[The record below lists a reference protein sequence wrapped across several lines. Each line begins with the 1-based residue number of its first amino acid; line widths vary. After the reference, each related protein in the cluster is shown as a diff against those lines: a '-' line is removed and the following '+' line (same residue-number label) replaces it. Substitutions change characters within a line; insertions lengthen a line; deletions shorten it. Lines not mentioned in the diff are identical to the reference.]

1 MLAVLFATFFVL
13 LLLNMPIA
21 FALGIAAMVTLA
33 FDGTLPLNSIVTRA
47 FVGVDSFTLLAIPFF
62 IIAGELM
69 NACGITERIVAFSR
83 SLVGHIRG
91 GLAHVTIVSNMFFSG
106 ISGSATADAS
116 ALGSMMIPAMKRNG
130 FDADYAVAVNASAS
144 AMGPIIPPSIMMVIY
159 GSIAN
164 VSIAQLFLGGFVPG
178 LMVGLGLMVMAYLIA
193 GERGYPA
200 PRRSELPPVLPS
212 FRDALWA
219 LAMPVIILGGIF
231 SGVFTATEAG
241 VVAVAYATLVGTFV
255 YRTLTFSLFRKLL
268 VDAAVTT
275 AAAMFLIAMATSF
288 AWLLAWAG
296 FGSAVLDVLGG
307 ISANPTIAILLILAF
322 ILVLGLFIEGIPVL
336 IIFTPV
342 LLPVVHGLG
351 IDPVFFGVVL
361 VMAVVIGSVTPPVGI
376 LTYMLLRHRRDHH
389 LPGLQGAGAILRG
402 ADRRPPSGG
411 AVPRPCHDGPECI
424 RPIETEPG
432 GNTTCTSPMRN

>member
-1 MLAVLFATFFVL
+1 MLTVLFLTFFVL
-13 LLLNMPIA
+13 LLINMPIA
-21 FALGIAAMVTLA
+21 FALGIAAATTLLA
-33 FDGTLPLNSIVTRA
+33 DDTLPINSIVTRA

-69 NACGITERIVAFSR
+69 NACGITERIVAFAR

-91 GLAHVTIVSNMFFSG
+91 GLAHVSIVSSMFFSG

-116 ALGSMMIPAMKRNG
+116 ALGSMMIPAMKKNG
-130 FDADYAVAVNASAS
+130 FDADYAVAVNASSS

-178 LMVGLGLMVMAYLIA
+178 LMVGFGLMGMAYVIA
-193 GERGYPA
+193 RKRNYPA
-200 PRRSELPPVLPS
+200 PSRSELPSVIGS
-212 FRDALWA
+212 MRGAIWA

-241 VVAVAYATLVGTFV
+241 VVAVAYAALVGTFV
-255 YRTLTFSLFRKLL
+255 YKTLTFKLVGKLL

-275 AAAMFLIAMATSF
+275 AAAMFLIAMASSF

-296 FGSAVLDVLGG
+296 FGAAVLDVLGG
-307 ISANPTIAILLILAF
+307 ISTNATVALLLILLF
-322 ILVLGLFIEGIPVL
+322 ILILGLFIEGIPIL

-342 LLPVVHGLG
+342 LLPVILGLD
-351 IDPVFFGVVL
+351 IDPVFFGVIL

-376 LTYMLLRHRRDHH
+376 LTYICCAIAGISISQAFR
-389 LPGLQGAGAILRG
+389 GLVPFCAVLIAILFLC
-402 ADRRPPSGG
+402 ALFP
-411 AVPRPCHDGPECI
+411 ALVMTVPNVFGK
-424 RPIETEPG
+424 
-432 GNTTCTSPMRN
+432 

>member
-1 MLAVLFATFFVL
+1 MLTILFVVFFVL
-13 LLLNMPIA
+13 LLINMPIA
-21 FALGIAAMVTLA
+21 FALGIAAAITLLA
-33 FDGTLPLNSIVTRA
+33 DNTLPINSIVTRA

-69 NACGITERIVAFSR
+69 NACGITERIVAFAR

-91 GLAHVTIVSNMFFSG
+91 GLAHVSIVSSMFFSG

-116 ALGSMMIPAMKRNG
+116 ALGSMMIPAMKKNG
-130 FDADYAVAVNASAS
+130 FDADYAVAVNATSS

-178 LMVGLGLMVMAYLIA
+178 IMVGLGLMAMAYVIA
-193 GERGYPA
+193 RKREYPA
-200 PRRSELPPVLPS
+200 PNRDELPGVTTS
-212 FRDALWA
+212 FRGAIWA
-219 LAMPVIILGGIF
+219 IAMPVIILGGIF
-231 SGVFTATEAG
+231 SGIFTATEAG
-241 VVAVAYATLVGTFV
+241 VVAVAYAALVGTFV
-255 YRTLTFSLFRKLL
+255 YKTLTFQLVGKLL

-296 FGSAVLDVLGG
+296 FGAAVLDVLGG
-307 ISANPTIAILLILAF
+307 ISADPTVALLLILTF
-322 ILVLGLFIEGIPVL
+322 ILILGLFIEGIPIL

-342 LLPVVHGLG
+342 LLPVVLELG
-351 IDPVFFGVVL
+351 IDPVFFGVIL

-376 LTYMLLRHRRDHH
+376 LTYICCAIAGITISQAFRGLLPFCAV
-389 LPGLQGAGAILRG
+389 LIGILLLCAIFPQLVMTV
-402 ADRRPPSGG
+402 PSLF
-411 AVPRPCHDGPECI
+411 
-424 RPIETEPG
+424 
-432 GNTTCTSPMRN
+432 GN

>member
-1 MLAVLFATFFVL
+1 MLAVLFLTFFVL
-13 LLLNMPIA
+13 LVINMPIA
-21 FALGIAAMVTLA
+21 FALGIAAAVTLLV
-33 FDGTLPLNSIVTRA
+33 DPTLPINSLVTRA

-69 NACGITERIVAFSR
+69 NACGITERIVAFAR

-91 GLAHVTIVSNMFFSG
+91 GLAHVSIVSSMFFSG

-116 ALGSMMIPAMKRNG
+116 ALGSMMIPAMKKNG
-130 FDADYAVAVNASAS
+130 FDADYAVAVNASSS

-178 LMVGLGLMVMAYLIA
+178 VMVGLGLMGMAYYIA
-193 GERGYPA
+193 RRRNYPA
-200 PRRSELPPVLPS
+200 IPRSELPPVAS
-212 FRDALWA
+212 AFRGAAWA
-219 LAMPVIILGGIF
+219 LLMPVIILGGIF
-231 SGVFTATEAG
+231 SGIFTATEAG
-241 VVAVAYATLVGTFV
+241 AVAVAYATLVGTFV
-255 YRTLTFSLFRKLL
+255 YKTLTFRLVGKLL

-296 FGSAVLDVLGG
+296 FGAAVLSVLGG
-307 ISANPTIAILLILAF
+307 ISTNPTIALLLILLF
-322 ILVLGLFIEGIPVL
+322 ILILGLFIEGIPIL

-342 LLPVVHGLG
+342 LLPVILGLG
-351 IDPVFFGVVL
+351 IDPVFFGVIL

-376 LTYMLLRHRRDHH
+376 LTYICCAI
-389 LPGLQGAGAILRG
+389 AGITISQAFRCLVPFCGVLIAVLFLCALFPTLIL
-402 ADRRPPSGG
+402 
-411 AVPRPCHDGPECI
+411 AVPTLLGR
-424 RPIETEPG
+424 
-432 GNTTCTSPMRN
+432 

>member
-1 MLAVLFATFFVL
+1 MLTVLFLTFFVL
-13 LLLNMPIA
+13 LVINMPIA
-21 FALGIAAMVTLA
+21 FALGIAAGVTLLA
-33 FDGTLPLNSIVTRA
+33 DDTLPINSIVTRA

-69 NACGITERIVAFSR
+69 NACGITERIVAFAR

-91 GLAHVTIVSNMFFSG
+91 GLAHVSIVSSMFFAG

-116 ALGSMMIPAMKRNG
+116 ALGSMIIPAMKKNG
-130 FDADYAVAVNASAS
+130 FDADYAVAVNASSS
-144 AMGPIIPPSIMMVIY
+144 AIGPIIPPSIMMVIY

-178 LMVGLGLMVMAYLIA
+178 LVMGLGLMGVAYYIA
-193 GERGYPA
+193 KKRNYPA
-200 PRRSELPPVLPS
+200 PPRSELPPVAGSL
-212 FRDALWA
+212 REAAWA
-219 LAMPVIILGGIF
+219 LFMPIIILGGIF

-241 VVAVAYATLVGTFV
+241 VVAVAYAALVGTFV
-255 YRTLTFSLFRKLL
+255 YKTLNFRIVGRLL

-275 AAAMFLIAMATSF
+275 AAAMFLIAMASSF

-296 FGSAVLDVLGG
+296 FGASVLNVLGG
-307 ISANPTIAILLILAF
+307 ISNNPTIALLMILLF
-322 ILVLGLFIEGIPVL
+322 ILILGLFIEGIPIL

-342 LLPVVHGLG
+342 LLPVVLGLG

-376 LTYMLLRHRRDHH
+376 LTYISCSIGGITISQAIRGLLPFCAV
-389 LPGLQGAGAILRG
+389 LMAVLLICAVFPAIVMT
-402 ADRRPPSGG
+402 
-411 AVPRPCHDGPECI
+411 VPALFGR
-424 RPIETEPG
+424 
-432 GNTTCTSPMRN
+432 

>member
-1 MLAVLFATFFVL
+1 MLVILFTTFFVL
-13 LLLNMPIA
+13 LLFNMPIA
-21 FALGIAAMVTLA
+21 FALGIASALTLWL
-33 FDGTLPLNSIVTRA
+33 DSTLPLNSIVTRA

-69 NACGITERIVAFSR
+69 NACGITERIVNFSR

-91 GLAHVTIVSNMFFSG
+91 GLAHVTIMSNMFFSG

-116 ALGSMMIPAMKRNG
+116 ALGSMMIPAMKKNG

-164 VSIAQLFLGGFVPG
+164 VSIAKLFLGGFVPG
-178 LMVGLGLMVMAYLIA
+178 LMVAAGLMAMAYVIA
-193 GERGYPA
+193 KRRGYPA
-200 PRRSELPPVLPS
+200 PPRSELPPVLPA

-241 VVAVAYATLVGTFV
+241 VVAVAYATIVGTFV
-255 YRTLTFSLFRKLL
+255 YRTLTFRLFGKLL

-296 FGSAVLDVLGG
+296 FGAAVLDVLGG
-307 ISANPTIAILLILAF
+307 VTSHPTLAVLLIIGF
-322 ILVLGLFIEGIPVL
+322 ILVLGLFIEGIPIL

-342 LLPVVHGLG
+342 LLPVIHGLG
-351 IDPVFFGVVL
+351 VDPIYFGVVL

-376 LTYMLLRHRRDHH
+376 LTYICCAIAGITISQAFRGLVPFCAVLIAV
-389 LPGLQGAGAILRG
+389 LVAVAVFPGLIMTIPNIFGR
-402 ADRRPPSGG
+402 
-411 AVPRPCHDGPECI
+411 
-424 RPIETEPG
+424 
-432 GNTTCTSPMRN
+432 

>member
-1 MLAVLFATFFVL
+1 
-13 LLLNMPIA
+13 MPIA
-21 FALGIAAMVTLA
+21 FALGIAAALTLWI
-33 FDGTLPLNSIVTRA
+33 DSTLPLNSIVTRA

-69 NACGITERIVAFSR
+69 NACGITERIVNFSR

-91 GLAHVTIVSNMFFSG
+91 GLAHVTIMSNMFFSG

-116 ALGSMMIPAMKRNG
+116 ALGSMMIPAMKKNG

-164 VSIAQLFLGGFVPG
+164 VSIANLFLGGFVPG
-178 LMVGLGLMVMAYLIA
+178 LMVAAGLMAMAYVLA
-193 GERGYPA
+193 NKRGYPA
-200 PRRSELPPVLPS
+200 PPRSELPPVLPA

-241 VVAVAYATLVGTFV
+241 VVAVAYATIVGAFV
-255 YRTLTFSLFRKLL
+255 YRTLSFKLFGELL

-288 AWLLAWAG
+288 AWLLAWEG
-296 FGSAVLDVLGG
+296 FGAAVLEVLGG
-307 ISANPTIAILLILAF
+307 VTSHPTFAVLLIIGF
-322 ILVLGLFIEGIPVL
+322 ILILGLFIEGIPIL

-342 LLPVVHGLG
+342 LLPVIHELG
-351 IDPVFFGVVL
+351 IDPVYFGVVL

-376 LTYMLLRHRRDHH
+376 LTYICCAIAGLTISQAFRALVPFCAV
-389 LPGLQGAGAILRG
+389 LIAVLISVAVFPGLIMTIPNLFG
-402 ADRRPPSGG
+402 
-411 AVPRPCHDGPECI
+411 H
-424 RPIETEPG
+424 
-432 GNTTCTSPMRN
+432 

>member
-1 MLAVLFATFFVL
+1 MSILTVLFITFFVL
-13 LLLNMPIA
+13 LLINMPIA
-21 FALGIAAMVTLA
+21 FALGIASGLA
-33 FDGTLPLNSIVTRA
+33 LVFDSTLPLNSIVTRA

-69 NACGITERIVAFSR
+69 NACGITERIVTFSR

-116 ALGSMMIPAMKRNG
+116 ALGSMMIPAMKKNG

-178 LMVGLGLMVMAYLIA
+178 VMVAAGLMLMAYFLA
-193 GERGYPA
+193 KQRGYPS
-200 PRRSELPPVLPS
+200 PQRSELPPILPA

-219 LAMPVIILGGIF
+219 LAMPLIILGGIF

-241 VVAVAYATLVGTFV
+241 VVAVAYASLVGTFV
-255 YRTLTFSLFRKLL
+255 YKTLTVKIVGELL
-268 VDAAVTT
+268 VSAAVTT

-288 AWLLAWAG
+288 AWLLAWSG
-296 FGSAVLDVLGG
+296 FGVAVVGAFEEVT
-307 ISANPTIAILLILAF
+307 SNPTFAVLLILGF
-322 ILVLGLFIEGIPVL
+322 ILVLGLFIEGIPIL

-342 LLPVVHGLG
+342 LLPVILELG
-351 IDPVFFGVVL
+351 INPVYFGVLL

-376 LTYMLLRHRRDHH
+376 LTYICCAIAGITISQAIR
-389 LPGLQGAGAILRG
+389 GLVPFCAVLIVILI
-402 ADRRPPSGG
+402 
-411 AVPRPCHDGPECI
+411 AVAVFPALILTIPDLFGR
-424 RPIETEPG
+424 
-432 GNTTCTSPMRN
+432 